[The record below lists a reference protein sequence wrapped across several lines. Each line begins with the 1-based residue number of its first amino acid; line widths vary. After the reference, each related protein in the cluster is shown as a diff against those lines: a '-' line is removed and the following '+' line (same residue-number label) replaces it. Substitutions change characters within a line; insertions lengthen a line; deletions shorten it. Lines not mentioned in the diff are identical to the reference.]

1 MELVIGDETQVGT
14 TTLKIVAPEQT
25 LILRFNNDPTSGGR
39 EHCGTQWYE
48 AIDERCATGDVV
60 ANAITIQ
67 ARFRAR
73 GEQREFEAAKASVT
87 NIQAL
92 ARGKATREKLQ
103 QESMPF
109 RIQRIVNAMDAD
121 DSGTVHLTE
130 LAQFFEVLALQT
142 GTQKGDKPKVQ
153 ARKIVARLTRSDDA
167 MEVDSAKLTDFL
179 TRMFDTPKGAVRVAG
194 MEKAML
200 MLPVRARVIID
211 PDPPKRASVEASL
224 IGQKGVLLEYY
235 NDENWCYVALDG
247 PGEEA
252 SRKKGFHT
260 DVVKEDPDAP
270 SVKISEGV
278 PPSGGTAGSDSDDD
292 YEEMEEAEAVED
304 DD

>member
-1 MELVIGDETQVGT
+1 MSDDGQVAT
-14 TTLKIVAPEQT
+14 TDLKIVAPEQT
-25 LILRFNNDPTSGGR
+25 LFLRFNNDPTSGGR
-39 EHCGTQWYE
+39 VNCGTQWYE
-48 AIDERCATGDVV
+48 ALDARCATGDVV
-60 ANAITIQ
+60 ANATTIQ

-103 QESMPF
+103 LESMPF
-109 RIQRIVNAMDAD
+109 RVERIVNAMDAD

-130 LAQFFEVLALQT
+130 LAQFFEVLELQT
-142 GTQKGDKPKVQ
+142 GVQKGHKPKVQ
-153 ARKIVARLTRSDDA
+153 AQKIMATLTRSDDA
-167 MEVDSAKLTDFL
+167 KEVDAAQLIDFL
-179 TRMFDTPKGAVRVAG
+179 TRMFDTPKGAVRMAS

-200 MLPVRARVIID
+200 LLPVRARVIID
-211 PDPPKRASVEASL
+211 PDPPKRTSVDASH

-235 NDENWCYVALDG
+235 NDERWCYVALDG
-247 PGEEA
+247 PGDEA
-252 SRKKGFHT
+252 SRKKGFNT
-260 DVVKEDPDAP
+260 DVVREDPDMP
-270 SVKISEGV
+270 SIKISEGV
-278 PPSGGTAGSDSDDD
+278 PPSGGATTLDSDDD